1 MSDTGATGGGCEPS
15 AEAAGFELVFPI
27 EADVLEEAGEAGRV
41 VVGVV
46 SVAEDDGTETF

>member
-1 MSDTGATGGGCEPS
+1 MV
-15 AEAAGFELVFPI
+15 EAVGFTLAFPI

-46 SVAEDDGTETF
+46 SVADDDGTETF